1 MCSNYTPAFFHTVT
15 AHYLVLLPSAELPP
29 LHRADHIHRGRLF
42 THARKALHMSTI
54 EQPLLTVQDVALLLA
69 TSERTIYRRVQD
81 GTLPARRVGTTIRFN
96 RTDLAHLLD

>member
-1 MCSNYTPAFFHTVT
+1 
-15 AHYLVLLPSAELPP
+15 
-29 LHRADHIHRGRLF
+29 
-42 THARKALHMSTI
+42 MSTI

-81 GTLPARRVGTTIRFN
+81 GTLPARRIGTTIRFN